1 MKEAYY
7 IFDSLTKKKQAV
19 LKRALYS
26 IPGILYVTVHAD
38 GGTVKIEYEGKKPE
52 THLLKTAGG
61 YALAP
66 FRVEIKSKREIRKLK

>member
-7 IFDSLTKKKQAV
+7 IFDGLTKKSQAV

-26 IPGILYVTVHAD
+26 IPGILSVKFHTD

-61 YALAP
+61 FALSP
-66 FRVEIKSKREIRKLK
+66 FRVEITNKREIRKLQ